1 MVADVSARWEES
13 TRQLHFGL
21 LYCYGVP
28 SFACEYEVLVVK
40 FRATETN
47 KRSLSRIAEIVH
59 LN

>member
-1 MVADVSARWEES
+1 MGRENKTAALRIAV
-13 TRQLHFGL
+13 L
-21 LYCYGVP
+21 LWFGVP